1 MSTPDHRIDFNIHEI
16 AKQLPLP
23 EVLFSHPPYTMVLS
37 LSKSSITVQGS
48 HPGSLQLMKAYFEMH
63 APVNINDTRKPP
75 YLKYTLSSS
84 YVHKSDNRTLYD
96 SLVID
101 RFGES
106 WHWLNINPTPFM
118 AFIESV
124 LGYEQTRHD
133 GYMTT
138 YVRQIAFDDAQSWHG
153 RLTYNTET

>member
-1 MSTPDHRIDFNIHEI
+1 MIRF
-16 AKQLPLP
+16 
-23 EVLFSHPPYTMVLS
+23 LFAIGQCEQETARY
-37 LSKSSITVQGS
+37 
-48 HPGSLQLMKAYFEMH
+48 GSLPYADKLWQ
-63 APVNINDTRKPP
+63 PP